1 MDSKTAATIMVKKQS
16 PLSPLGDYSR
26 SVARRRRQNAEYA
39 SLERKFEQS
48 MAIADLVILYRARAG
63 LTQRELA
70 ERIGTSV
77 TAVARMESGF
87 HLPSTTTLTRLAE
100 ALGGRLKIE
109 IAFDEPVAKT
119 SKRRRTVKA

>member
-1 MDSKTAATIMVKKQS
+1 MLKKQS
-16 PLSPLGDYSR
+16 PLSPLGDDSR
-26 SVARRRRQNAEYA
+26 SVARRRRQNPEYA

-100 ALGGRLKIE
+100 ALGGQLKIE
-109 IAFDEPVAKT
+109 IAFDEPATKMPAAKT
-119 SKRRRTVKA
+119 PKRRRTATA